1 MGRFSYDGKISV
13 DFDDRVLAHLQAV
26 IGAKLRRGESFMFTW
41 IDDDSIGDGH
51 TAVWLNPSATISFKY
66 FGKRGATLNRAW
78 VERLMMSANSTGG
91 LRIVPEPPDD
101 SAERG
106 EE

>member
-51 TAVWLNPSATISFKY
+51 TAVWLNPTSTISFKY
-66 FGKRGATLNRAW
+66 FGKRNAALNRSW
-78 VERLMMSANSTGG
+78 IERLMMSANSTGG
-91 LRIVPEPPDD
+91 LRIIPEPPDD
-101 SAERG
+101 STERG